1 MIDIGQINRMRS
13 LRQTSVG
20 MFLGNEEGDEILLPM
35 KYIPTEFQVDDELD
49 VFVYLDSEDRPIATT
64 LVPKAMR
71 GDFVY
76 LKVKEQTSIGAFL
89 DWGLEK
95 DLLIPYREQ
104 GASIEAGRRVLVH
117 VYLDETTNRM
127 AASTRVNKFLNK
139 ETDSLEEGLQVK
151 ILVTNPTELG
161 YNVIIDN
168 EYQGLL
174 YSNELF
180 QRVNTGDK
188 LDAFISKVR
197 ADGKVDVR
205 IQASGIPA
213 LEGNAKKVLD
223 ILTEAGGSIPVG
235 DKTHPQEVYS
245 VFEMS
250 KKNFKKAAGAL
261 FKSKLIKISSNS
273 IDLLASK

>member
-64 LVPKAMR
+64 LVPMAMR

-261 FKSKLIKISSNS
+261 FKSKLIKISSKS